1 MHPLRKDIWA
11 EARPEAEI
19 APEAMA
25 FVNHLRF
32 VAMACRVKPR
42 QDLFQ
47 ACALLQTTRSASQ
60 EAHAEALMR
69 CLDQALGKKSLLHA
83 PGVSTLSFD
92 EHWLMQLGLAS
103 ARQDTDSVAF
113 LLASRVSPEHRRLV
127 RFLIGRIAEY
137 FSLN

>member
-1 MHPLRKDIWA
+1 MHPLRKETWP

-42 QDLFQ
+42 QDLFH

-69 CLDQALGKKSLLHA
+69 CLDQALGKKALLYA
-83 PGVSTLSFD
+83 PGVTTLTFD
-92 EHWLMQLGLAS
+92 EQWLMQLGLAS
-103 ARQDTDSVAF
+103 ARQDSDSVSF
-113 LLASRVSPEHRRLV
+113 LLASRVNPEHRRLV
-127 RFLIGRIAEY
+127 RFLAARISEH